1 MSIYLKMAWRN
12 IWRNLRRSIL
22 TISAI
27 AFATILL
34 IFMLS
39 FQFGTYETMINS
51 AVKIHTGYFQIQEK
65 DYQDKKELR
74 QVVKNPDIIGQILD
88 RTPEVKAYTFRTTGF
103 SLASSQER
111 TYGII
116 VTGVDPEREA
126 SVSSLKKLVKKGEYL
141 KPEDSAHALIGELL
155 AKNLRVDVGD
165 TVTLLGQGLDG
176 SIAAAVVTVKG
187 IFKSGQD
194 IFDRNALQ
202 IPLKYFQ
209 DVWYMG
215 EAVNEIVIVTD
226 SLKTVS
232 KTINNLSE
240 KIRGINTKEELVILD
255 WKALMPGLVQ
265 GIYMDLVG
273 GLIFYLLLLIVVAFS
288 ILNTFLMA
296 IFERTHE
303 FGVLMA
309 MGTTSNR
316 LTGLLLTES
325 IIMTGLGIISGIIFG
340 SLLTLWFQQYGIY
353 FGKASEMLAQYGISG
368 RMYPRLNIF
377 SILIG
382 PALVFFITF
391 WTALYPALKVRKMRP
406 VEALTAL

>member
-27 AFATILL
+27 GFAVILL

-51 AVKIHTGYFQIQEK
+51 AVKIHTGYFQIQAK
-65 DYQDKKELR
+65 DYQDKRELR
-74 QVVKNPDIIGQILD
+74 QVVSNPDKIGHILEQI
-88 RTPEVKAYTFRTTGF
+88 PEIKAYTFRAAGF

-111 TYGII
+111 TYGIV

-126 SVSSLKKLVKKGEYL
+126 NVSSLKTLIKKGEYL
-141 KPEDSAHALIGELL
+141 KPGDKDQALIGALL
-155 AKNLRVDVGD
+155 AKNLGVSIGD
-165 TVTLLGQGLDG
+165 SVTLLGQGLDG
-176 SIAAAVVTVKG
+176 SIAAAVVTIKG

-194 IFDRNALQ
+194 IFDRNALH
-202 IPLKYFQ
+202 IPLSYFQ

-215 EAVNEIVIVTD
+215 KAVNEIVVVTC

-232 KTINNLSE
+232 ETISRVSE
-240 KIRGINTKEELVILD
+240 KIKGAGTKEDLVILD

-265 GIYMDLVG
+265 GIYMDLTG

-309 MGTTSNR
+309 MGTTTNR

-325 IIMTGLGIISGIIFG
+325 IIITSIGIISGIIFG
-340 SLLTLWFQQYGIY
+340 SLITLWFQKYGID
-353 FGKASEMLAQYGISG
+353 FGKASEMLAQYGIPS

-377 SILIG
+377 SLSIG
-382 PALVFFITF
+382 PALVSFITF

>member
-1 MSIYLKMAWRN
+1 MSIYFKMAWRN

-65 DYQDKKELR
+65 DYQDKKEIR
-74 QVVKNPDIIGQILD
+74 HAVKNPGKIGKILEQM
-88 RTPEVKAYTFRTTGF
+88 PEVQAYTYRTTGF
-103 SLASSQER
+103 SLASSEER
-111 TYGII
+111 TYGIV

-126 SVSSLKKLVKKGEYL
+126 KVSSLKTLVRKGEYL
-141 KPEDSAHALIGELL
+141 EPGDTDKALIGELL
-155 AKNLRVDVGD
+155 AKNLGVNIGD
-165 TVTLLGQGLDG
+165 SVTLLGQGLDG
-176 SIAAAVVTVKG
+176 SIAAAVVTIKG

-194 IFDRNALQ
+194 IFDRNALH

-209 DVWYMG
+209 EIWYMG
-215 EAVNEIVIVTD
+215 KAVNEIVVVTR
-226 SLKTVS
+226 SLKTVPG
-232 KTINNLSE
+232 TIETLSQKIE
-240 KIRGINTKEELVILD
+240 KSDINEKLAILD

-265 GIYMDLVG
+265 GIYMDLIG

-309 MGTTSNR
+309 MGTTAKR

-325 IIMTGLGIISGIIFG
+325 LVMTMLGIISGIFLG
-340 SLLTLWFQQYGIY
+340 SLLTLWFQKYGID

-368 RMYPRLNIF
+368 RMYPKLNIF
-377 SILIG
+377 SLSIG

-391 WTALYPALKVRKMRP
+391 WTALYPALKVRKMKP